1 MQRKKVKIS
10 KKFVTGLLG
19 GIAAGLFIAGAQAAP
34 ITTPVGLNSG
44 EQYRLVFV
52 TSTTTN
58 ALSSDINY
66 YNNFVNDLANL
77 NPVLASLG
85 TTWTAIA
92 STETVNARANTA
104 THPVANGAGAPIY
117 LLDGSTKIADSNADL
132 WSGTLD
138 APIDLYEDG
147 TSPIS
152 AFLTVWTGTIQ
163 KGLSFPDRRL
173 GETAIAYAGRTDQTG
188 GGWIRN
194 SVNALGQE
202 HSLYAISGILTVTAI
217 PEPGI
222 LAVFC
227 VGLTGLIVVRRK
239 RAA

>member
-1 MQRKKVKIS
+1 MNRRERDLAEKKSENFKKVRNGAAWRYRGWS
-10 KKFVTGLLG
+10 LYRWRTGC
-19 GIAAGLFIAGAQAAP
+19 ANYYACR
-34 ITTPVGLNSG
+34 LNSG

-163 KGLSFPDRRL
+163 TGLSFPI
-173 GETAIAYAGRTDQTG
+173 G
-188 GGWIRN
+188 
-194 SVNALGQE
+194 V
-202 HSLYAISGILTVTAI
+202 
-217 PEPGI
+217 
-222 LAVFC
+222 
-227 VGLTGLIVVRRK
+227 
-239 RAA
+239 